1 MLQFQMALLMK
12 ALLKKIAMQTVI
24 KFLLVF
30 SVKFCINIKYENKR
44 NSITKVTIYKIKIK
58 TDTSLLTYN

>member
-1 MLQFQMALLMK
+1 MALLMK